1 MAEFTGAA
9 AQRVD
14 QLGALTHQG
23 IAHFQD
29 HALGDRARGGGLL
42 FGGFH
47 WHDMHAGTPGGL
59 ADRFGV
65 VAVVFRAFDEGF
77 HVLRRDQFHPVAKRP
92 H

>member
-29 HALGDRARGGGLL
+29 HALGD
-42 FGGFH
+42 
-47 WHDMHAGTPGGL
+47 
-59 ADRFGV
+59 
-65 VAVVFRAFDEGF
+65 
-77 HVLRRDQFHPVAKRP
+77 
-92 H
+92 